1 MGEFFRGWRRTVG
14 VGTLALACL
23 FMAGSERSRTTCDFI
38 SFFGSN
44 RKALHDLS
52 STRMGLMYM
61 RTEKDFTG
69 QTKSITFATRAWKM
83 APGKDYLS
91 GIEMNWRINSCG
103 FRFGKSVRREPHTI
117 TNITAWIVP
126 YWSIV
131 IPLTLISVYLLLSK
145 PRVPSPKKT
154 SDPTPAKGT

>member
-69 QTKSITFATRAWKM
+69 QTKSITFATRTWNL
-83 APGKDYLS
+83 APGTDYLS
-91 GIEMNWRINSCG
+91 GAEMNWRIDSCG
-103 FRFGKSVRREPHTI
+103 FRFGKSVHREPHTI
-117 TNITAWIVP
+117 TNITACIIP

-131 IPLTLISVYLLLSK
+131 IPMTAFSAYLFLSK
-145 PRVPSPKKT
+145 PRKSTQKKIAE
-154 SDPTPAKGT
+154 PTANEGP